1 MHRTLALIRS
11 ELTDAQD
18 LLARFLA
25 DPGTVRV
32 IGAAAMSLVTALRN
46 GCKVIACGNGG
57 SLCDAM
63 HFASEL
69 TGRFRQER
77 PPVAA
82 LALGD
87 PAHLTCVGNDFSF
100 ARVFERQVRAFGCPG
115 DILMALSTSGRSAN
129 VLAAARAARDMDI
142 RVIALT
148 GQDGGEL
155 GCLAHLEIRVP
166 WMAHA
171 DRIQEIHIKILHVLV
186 TAVEEQLFGQRRSA
200 SRSL

>member
-1 MHRTLALIRS
+1 MRHILSLIRS

-18 LLARFLA
+18 LLKRFLA
-25 DPGTVRV
+25 DPEAVRA
-32 IGAAAMSLVTALRN
+32 IGDAAMSLASALRN
-46 GCKVIACGNGG
+46 GRKIIACGNGG

-77 PPVAA
+77 PPLAA

-87 PAHLTCVGNDFSF
+87 PAHLSCVGNDFSF
-100 ARVFERQVRAFGCPG
+100 AWVFERQVKALGCPG
-115 DILMALSTSGRSAN
+115 DILIALSTSGRSEN
-129 VLAAARAARDMDI
+129 VLAAVEAAREMALH
-142 RVIALT
+142 VIALT

-155 GCLAHLEIRVP
+155 GRLAHLEIRVP

-186 TAVEEQLFGQRRSA
+186 TAVEDQLFGHR
-200 SRSL
+200 